1 MENIDGAI
9 YRLKDLGRLALG
21 RGEIAVEEMASFIS
35 WLVRDSQISADE
47 LEKMES
53 GGVVKNYNPP
63 NIFIERAEGDFI
75 YGKNGRQWA
84 DFQSAYSANNL
95 GNRNARITGAANWAQ
110 AMSSVLSRA
119 RKSPQLALLGGEI
132 TRLFGPNYKMLP
144 MNSGCE
150 ASEGACIL
158 AKLAFNRHP
167 RFEERRNKM
176 REKGVTPK
184 VIFAKRNFH
193 GRSFWAKAT
202 SSSPEYKDPFAPL
215 TMEQEMRM
223 VEFGNIDDIKEAL
236 KDDDVYAIMLE
247 PIQGEGGV
255 NVPPENYLK
264 QVRQLCDEHNVLLVL
279 DEVQCG
285 LGRAGALLAQHNF
298 GVEADFTALGKSLSG
313 GILPASMVLMKKE
326 YGDLIRPGEHGST
339 FGGSPIACAIMRA
352 SLKEMEDRRLRDASR
367 ENGGF
372 FIEQLREVCKDLPY
386 VKEVRGM
393 GLMIGIEVT
402 ALDTENIC
410 QKFRESSFVYRGKKI
425 EGVWTNSTHS
435 GKNTVIRVTPP
446 LTMDRGLLRASVYA
460 FAKALGHKNP
470 EKFRAYDLE
479 KPETISER
487 ISSVTKG
494 VQYYARRILNH

>member
-1 MENIDGAI
+1 M
-9 YRLKDLGRLALG
+9 K
-21 RGEIAVEEMASFIS
+21 
-35 WLVRDSQISADE
+35 
-47 LEKMES
+47 
-53 GGVVKNYNPP
+53 
-63 NIFIERAEGDFI
+63 
-75 YGKNGRQWA
+75 
-84 DFQSAYSANNL
+84 
-95 GNRNARITGAANWAQ
+95 
-110 AMSSVLSRA
+110 LS
-119 RKSPQLALLGGEI
+119 
-132 TRLFGPNYKMLP
+132 
-144 MNSGCE
+144 
-150 ASEGACIL
+150 
-158 AKLAFNRHP
+158 
-167 RFEERRNKM
+167 
-176 REKGVTPK
+176 
-184 VIFAKRNFH
+184 
-193 GRSFWAKAT
+193 
-202 SSSPEYKDPFAPL
+202 
-215 TMEQEMRM
+215 
-223 VEFGNIDDIKEAL
+223 DIKEAL